1 MKKEES
7 NYLYYFKSLKQSPI
21 FSEVEDTVLHEILEM
36 FHSKKYLKDNYPLTS
51 ESTMYNIYII
61 ISGRVEISVINF
73 DTDREY
79 IIDILGPGDIYDV
92 ICLLDTKEHDVIA
105 TALDDMELLIAP
117 IEVAREWIYAH
128 PDFNKTLLPYLG
140 KQLRYFEESA
150 TDFVLYDTWTRLV
163 KLILRNT
170 DNNTGKLTL
179 INNLSHDQIAKM
191 IGSARNVVNRHI
203 QDLKNSQLLS
213 VKRKSLEINNI
224 NSLIEEFKRRN
235 ALLP

>member
-1 MKKEES
+1 MKKEAS
-7 NYLYYFKSLKQSPI
+7 NYLYYFNSLKQSPV
-21 FSEVEDTVLHEILEM
+21 FSGVKDDVLHEILEM

-51 ESTMYNIYII
+51 ESTMYNIYVI
-61 ISGRVEISVINF
+61 ISGRVEISVMNF

-92 ICLLDTKEHDVIA
+92 ICLLDKKEHNIIA
-105 TALDDMELLIAP
+105 TALDDMELLVAP
-117 IEVAREWIYAH
+117 IEVAREWLYTH
-128 PDFNKTLLPYLG
+128 PSFNKALLPYLG
-140 KQLRYFEESA
+140 KQLRNFEESA
-150 TDFVLYDTWTRLV
+150 SDLVLYDTWTRLV

-170 DNNTGKLTL
+170 DNDTGKLSL
-179 INNLSHDQIAKM
+179 INNLSHEQIAKM

-224 NSLIEEFKRRN
+224 QKLMEEFKKRN
-235 ALLP
+235 SFLT